1 MDWHDLG
8 WVVWKI
14 EESKMTELS
23 TLNDEKN
30 GNFHRI
36 KNKRWIRK
44 KLKSDESPPPPTP
57 SAVKSWN
64 PPFSLV
70 TSSLTMSTQNLTMRL
85 TVPFAL
91 RGQIAFTVIA
101 NNSISSVKV
110 ELNYFNKAKLKIK
123 HVDAFNVR
131 HRGHERSSK
140 MSGNIDCHKQP
151 FTE

>member
-1 MDWHDLG
+1 MG
-8 WVVWKI
+8 RMETFIGSKI
-14 EESKMTELS
+14 GDELKDKTAKTEKHCLP
-23 TLNDEKN
+23 
-30 GNFHRI
+30 R
-36 KNKRWIRK
+36 
-44 KLKSDESPPPPTP
+44 PPPH
-57 SAVKSWN
+57 VIESWS
-64 PPFSLV
+64 PPFSLF
-70 TSSLTMSTQNLTMRL
+70 TRSLTMSTPNLTMRL

-131 HRGHERSSK
+131 HRGHKRSSK

-151 FTE
+151 FME